1 MSIFTK
7 ALREESETIKFD
19 NLFTQDIEREQEF
32 DLVFAAEQDDEDLK
46 SIAGNSIMKEDGTEI
61 EFNLPDCVSI
71 NEDGEVVDKDEE
83 EEEGKDISSNDVDDN
98 GVDDD
103 LEAADKEQPAGPSV
117 VVNVDADD
125 VNINA
130 ADDKVAVGEDGDVTV
145 NANVANI
152 TPAPAVAEP
161 VAPSAEPVAS
171 PAPEAPAPA
180 PCEGP
185 ECDEVTPIE
194 DDKTVE
200 VDKIEVQ
207 APAPETPAEEPASDS
222 TELEP
227 ISDEELTTDNSN
239 DEPAV
244 PEDEACK
251 EDATEELLSAD
262 MLDDIST
269 APTSMENQPVDP
281 STEVV
286 FSDNP
291 DIEVRNDDGV
301 NEMTLIEEDL
311 GDITL
316 GDAPQEDSE
325 IEEVEEPLHTDTSAY
340 AAIEK
345 EEQLDGDE
353 AMTTID
359 DLEIDQIGEGFEDE
373 EIKSEEL
380 GIIDLEGMEPSLTS
394 GPLEDIFMSSDDDPS
409 KKKPAGKVNEGAE
422 EDTAEEKSPSESED
436 DGEETKDECGKAC
449 KESDLSLIE
458 EDGFS
463 DEEMGE
469 DDTNELEGNDYE
481 DEGITEIEESDVSTA
496 LKNDDNIK
504 QAQKPQSDFEDN
516 LSFITQ
522 NELEKT
528 LNSAPED
535 EVKDE
540 LDIDPVKVKD
550 VNFSDSV
557 KEAAEPSK
565 GGEPVSEAKEP
576 EKDNLEPI
584 SEEIEAVKNDDNLEP
599 AGEKFED
606 DLSIITDG
614 DVEKILNNAPE
625 DETKK
630 EEGIDPVKPSDIP
643 MNDGSVKEAA
653 EPSKGGEP
661 VSEAKEPEKDNLEP
675 ISEFNLLDA
684 DEPSKGGPISEAK
697 EPEKDNLEPIDEESA
712 EIIDANDI
720 SENDPLSPIGPSEI
734 IPDEI
739 NAPEED
745 MEYDKVAK
753 EQIKEDYEEDLS
765 LISTGDDFANT
776 LNDGLD
782 HSPEEEEPGSLDELI
797 DNEALDIVESED

>member
-61 EFNLPDCVSI
+61 EFNLPDRVTV
-71 NEDGEVVDKDEE
+71 NEDGEVVDKEDDEDEE
-83 EEEGKDISSNDVDDN
+83 KDISSNDVDDN

-152 TPAPAVAEP
+152 TPAPTVAEP

-171 PAPEAPAPA
+171 PAPEAPAPT

-207 APAPETPAEEPASDS
+207 APAPEIPAEEPASDS
-222 TELEP
+222 TDLEP
-227 ISDEELTTDNSN
+227 IGDEELTTDDSN

-244 PEDEACK
+244 PEDECTH

-269 APTSMENQPVDP
+269 APTSMENQPIDP

-301 NEMTLIEEDL
+301 NEMSLIEEDL

-345 EEQLDGDE
+345 EEQLDSDE

-380 GIIDLEGMEPSLTS
+380 DIIDLEGMEPSLTS

-436 DGEETKDECGKAC
+436 NGEETKDECGSSC

-458 EDGFS
+458 EDEGFS

-469 DDTNELEGNDYE
+469 DDTDELEGNDYE
-481 DEGITEIEESDVSTA
+481 DDGITEIEESDVTTA
-496 LKNDDNIK
+496 LKNDDNIE

-522 NELEKT
+522 DELEKT

-540 LDIDPVKVKD
+540 LDIDPVEVKD

-557 KEAAEPSK
+557 KEA
-565 GGEPVSEAKEP
+565 GEPT
-576 EKDNLEPI
+576 KDNLTPI
-584 SEEIEAVKNDDNLEP
+584 SEEEIEAVKNDDNLEP
-599 AGEKFED
+599 AGEKYED
-606 DLSIITDG
+606 DLAIITDG

-643 MNDGSVKEAA
+643 MNDGSVKEAG
-653 EPSKGGEP
+653 EPSKGGK
-661 VSEAKEPEKDNLEP
+661 SL
-675 ISEFNLLDA
+675 
-684 DEPSKGGPISEAK
+684 
-697 EPEKDNLEPIDEESA
+697 DEESA
-712 EIIDANDI
+712 EIIDDKDI
-720 SENDPLSPIGPSEI
+720 AENDPLSPIGPSEI
-734 IPDEI
+734 IPDEL

-745 MEYDKVAK
+745 IEYDKVAK

-797 DNEALDIVESED
+797 DDEAIDVVESED